1 MPRSPSGLEGG
12 TDLVA
17 GSLGE
22 EEYAVNAADGSTLSG
37 FPWYQ
42 GDSTQSTPAI
52 ADLYDNG
59 RNEIIQGGDSTQGY
73 SYGTEYEN
81 GGHLRILSAD
91 GNLGQPEPNNGA
103 CSASTTPIRMCS
115 RRRPSGG

>member
-1 MPRSPSGLEGG
+1 M
-12 TDLVA
+12 
-17 GSLGE
+17 
-22 EEYAVNAADGSTLSG
+22 SG

-59 RNEIIQGGDSTQGY
+59 RNEIIEGGDSTQGY
-73 SYGTEYEN
+73 SYGTQYEN

-91 GNLGQPEPNNGA
+91 GNLGQPEPNDGLLCQYNTNQNVQSSPAVGQFLA
-103 CSASTTPIRMCS
+103 VVASGSPSARALITRGPH
-115 RRRPSGG
+115 RPTR